1 MKIKHYSL
9 ILLVLLFLPMFSIS
23 PVSAAPVADTS
34 LADIIA
40 KGELHVG
47 FEAGYPPFEMV
58 NATTSEFEGFDVD
71 IIEYIANEIDPN
83 ITVVFHD
90 VAWSAIL
97 AGLALGD
104 YDVICS
110 AMTITPEREE
120 EADFSRWYYKST
132 QAVMVTMDNPASIST
147 VEDINSTDVIVGF
160 QSVTTSEWYL
170 TDEDAPIV
178 ATLNGYDTITLA
190 IAALNTGL
198 VDVVVGDYAPLK
210 AGQNV
215 NPDNFAIID
224 TFSPEDFG
232 IACQN
237 GSTSLKAAIDAELD
251 ILLGTDEA
259 NPTWSTTYSNIYK
272 KWFFGA
278 TPTTEFV
285 LDEVPTGGINIPG
298 FPMLGLIAAITVAST
313 LLVRKIKK

>member
-1 MKIKHYSL
+1 MKIKHYSM
-9 ILLVLLFLPMFSIS
+9 ILLVLLFLPIFSIS
-23 PVSAAPVADTS
+23 PVSAAPVEDTS
-34 LADIIA
+34 LADIIE

-71 IIEYIANEIDPN
+71 IIEYLANEIDSN
-83 ITVVFHD
+83 ITVIYHD
-90 VAWSAIL
+90 VAWAAIL
-97 AGLALGD
+97 TGLISGD

-120 EADFSRWYYKST
+120 EVDFTRWYYKST
-132 QAVMVTMDNPASIST
+132 QAVMVTMDNPANIT
-147 VEDINSTDVIVGF
+147 CVEDINSTEVIVGF
-160 QSVTTSEWYL
+160 QEVTTSEWYL

-178 ATLNGYDTITLA
+178 ATQISYSTITLA
-190 IAALNTGL
+190 IEALNKGL
-198 VDVVVGDYAPLK
+198 VDVVIGDYAPLK

-215 NPDNFAIID
+215 DPEDFAIID

-237 GSTSLKAAIDAELD
+237 GSTTLKEAFDAELD
-251 ILLGTDEA
+251 ILLGPNEES
-259 NPTWSTTYSNIYK
+259 PVWSTTYTDIYK

-278 TPTTEFV
+278 TPTTEFI
-285 LDEVPTGGINIPG
+285 LDDVPEPKTGIPG
-298 FPMLGLIAAITVAST
+298 FPMLALIAAITVAST